1 MTTIKYLLIT
11 VACLFV
17 LLVIATRVFFHLPLP
32 DYEGT
37 VELEGLVS
45 DVQVRFDPYGVP
57 HIFAQND
64 EDLFFAQGYI
74 TARERMFQMDMVRR
88 AGRGELSALFGEA
101 TLQTDKLMKTVG
113 FYRLARAEYAQLSEE
128 CKDIIIAYT
137 RGVNAYIGDGE
148 ASPPG
153 VRGPPCGTRSVGA

>member
-11 VACLFV
+11 VACLV
-17 LLVIATRVFFHLPLP
+17 LLLVIATRIFFRLPLP

-37 VELEGLVS
+37 VELEGLSS

-57 HIFAQND
+57 HIFAEND

-88 AGRGELSALFGEA
+88 AGRG
-101 TLQTDKLMKTVG
+101 
-113 FYRLARAEYAQLSEE
+113 
-128 CKDIIIAYT
+128 
-137 RGVNAYIGDGE
+137 N
-148 ASPPG
+148 SPPCSG
-153 VRGPPCGTRSVGA
+153 RPPYRPTSS